1 MLQKIKKTKRYPVKF
16 IFTRSNKDEDDF
28 NKYIDLREIGLHIRN
43 GLMIIGEAKE
53 LKTKMRNDITNLKEY
68 RAKSDETKNKK

>member
-1 MLQKIKKTKRYPVKF
+1 MT
-16 IFTRSNKDEDDF
+16 
-28 NKYIDLREIGLHIRN
+28 
-43 GLMIIGEAKE
+43 IGEAKE